1 MAFDEGVR
9 DRLQAACQESR
20 LVFWEDEPGEFADSI
35 GGLALDGVEV
45 IIVRGNEFALKRRI
59 LRGGGDRVLVYRAG
73 GAPASDFDY
82 LLDVKLMSRPFS
94 CSMASSWAEE
104 CGLAPSAEATLSAH
118 ATFFASGK
126 RLQQFSSACH
136 GSDWLS
142 RSASREDI
150 ELGLLAVACG
160 AKGTSRVDV
169 TRDVARA
176 VVRSFALERD
186 LEAQVE
192 RYGLREALWG
202 AMRAVY
208 GYSSD
213 APSFADFSTAVVL
226 TCCAELVGQEPTLG
240 PEAALLLS
248 SMSRDSA
255 EAGAFEALMGRMEDV
270 ESLVRPEACDREA
283 LVSNPYLRR
292 VDRWILGGLVA
303 DVAAG
308 MDRSAEI
315 ADIEARRGSMHWFGE
330 AKVTYE
336 ALLAASLVT
345 AGCKAREAEAGAC
358 EDAASALRAYSERWC
373 QTDAAYRRY
382 HEALRDPGLVADV
395 DLSGVRSLVEPRY
408 GSFLRGLAIEWQD
421 LACKAGTWPPAGI
434 ASRQRD
440 FYASQVASRRDE
452 RVAVVASDAFRYEC
466 AVELADDLRY
476 GSPRYQAILEPA
488 MSMLPSYTQ
497 LGMAA
502 LLPNERISIDPATQL
517 VSVDGRPATGMANRE
532 AVLAAAHPGAR
543 ALKAEDVLS
552 DGTLGDASEAGLV
565 YVFHNKVDK
574 TGDNSETERDVFGA
588 AREAMRQIRRLV
600 SILTRAGFDEVLVT
614 ADHGFLFQDKDP
626 SGFEYASYDI
636 LPAVT
641 SGGDA
646 SNTRRFVMAP
656 TLPKADG
663 MMLFPASSL
672 GLEGAFDVAIPKG
685 MRRLR
690 LKGSGARFV
699 HGGATLQETV
709 IPVLVVSARKH
720 RKAETVGASILTGGK
735 TLITGNAVAFDLY
748 QTDPVSA
755 SASKIHVRVF
765 ASAAGEAAP
774 EAISPVEELDLAS
787 ESEDTAA
794 RISHIRLPLASTVR
808 DGQRV
813 TVKVQRRVGETS
825 VYADL
830 ASQDYTVRRSFGKD
844 FE

>member
-9 DRLQAACQESR
+9 DRLQAACRESG

-35 GGLALDGVEV
+35 GELALDGVEV
-45 IIVRGNEFALKRRI
+45 IVVHGNEFALKRRI
-59 LRGGGDRVLVYRAG
+59 LRGGDDRLLVYRAG
-73 GAPASDFDY
+73 GAPAADFDY

-94 CSMASSWAEE
+94 CSMASSWAER
-104 CGLAPSAEATLSAH
+104 CGLAPSAEPTLAAH
-118 ATFFASGK
+118 PAFFASGK
-126 RLQQFSSACH
+126 RLQQFASVCQEA
-136 GSDWLS
+136 GWVS
-142 RSASREDI
+142 RATGPEDI
-150 ELGLLAVACG
+150 ELALVAATCG
-160 AKGTSRVDV
+160 ARATSKVDA
-169 TRDVARA
+169 TRGIARA
-176 VVRSFALERD
+176 VVRGFALDRD
-186 LEAQVE
+186 TEAQIG
-192 RYGLREALWG
+192 RYGLGDALW
-202 AMRAVY
+202 RALRSVY

-213 APSFADFSTAVVL
+213 NPSFAGFSMAVVL
-226 TCCAELVGQEPTLG
+226 TCCAELVGQKPTLG
-240 PEAALLLS
+240 SEANLLLS

-255 EAGAFEALMGRMEDV
+255 ESDAFEALMNRAEDV
-270 ESLVRPEACDREA
+270 ESLVRLGECDRDA
-283 LVSNPYLRR
+283 LVANPYLRR
-292 VDRWILGGLVA
+292 IDRWIIDGLAA

-315 ADIEARRGSMHWFGE
+315 TDIEARRGSMHWFGE
-330 AKVTYE
+330 AKVTYD

-345 AGCKAREAEAGAC
+345 AGCKEREAETGAC
-358 EDAASALRAYSERWC
+358 EDAAAALRAYSERWC

-382 HEALRDPGLVADV
+382 HEALRDPSLMADIN
-395 DLSGVRSLVEPRY
+395 LSEVRSLVEPRY

-421 LACKAGTWPPAGI
+421 LACKAGAWPPAGI

-440 FYASQVASRRDE
+440 FYSSQVASRRGE
-452 RVAVVASDAFRYEC
+452 RVAVVVSDAFRYEC
-466 AVELADDLRY
+466 APELADELGS
-476 GSPRYQAILEPA
+476 GSPRYQATLRP
-488 MSMLPSYTQ
+488 MLSMLPSYTQ

-517 VSVDGRPATGMANRE
+517 ASVDGRSATGSANRQ
-532 AVLAAAHPGAR
+532 AILAAAWPEAR
-543 ALKAEDVLS
+543 VLKAEDVLS
-552 DGTLGDASEAGLV
+552 DGTLEDAAGASLV
-565 YVFHNKVDK
+565 YVFHNKIDK

-626 SGFEYASYDI
+626 SDFEYASYDI

-663 MMLFPASSL
+663 MMLFSASSL
-672 GLEGAFDVAIPKG
+672 GLEGSFMVAIPKG

-690 LKGSGARFV
+690 LKGSGTRFV

-709 IPVLVVSARKH
+709 VPVLVVSARRH
-720 RKAETVGASILTGGK
+720 RKAETVGASVLSGGK
-735 TLITGNAVAFDLY
+735 TLVTGTAISFDLF
-748 QTDPVSA
+748 QTEPVSA
-755 SASKIHVRVF
+755 DVAKTHVRAF
-765 ASAAGEAAP
+765 ACVQGESSSVTV
-774 EAISPVEELDLAS
+774 SPVEELDLAS

-794 RISHIRLPLASTVR
+794 RITHIRLPLASTVR

-813 TVKVQRRVGETS
+813 TVKIQKRVGETS
-825 VYADL
+825 AYADF

>member
-9 DRLQAACQESR
+9 DRLQTAFRESG
-20 LVFWEDEPGEFADSI
+20 LVFWEDESGEFADSI
-35 GGLALDGVEV
+35 GELTLDGVEV

-82 LLDVKLMSRPFS
+82 LLDVKLMARPFS
-94 CSMASSWAEE
+94 CSLVSSWTEE

-118 ATFFASGK
+118 AAFFASGK
-126 RLQQFSSACH
+126 RLQQFSSVCH
-136 GSDWLS
+136 SSGWLS
-142 RSASREDI
+142 RSANREDI

-160 AKGTSRVDV
+160 AKGASKVDV
-169 TRDVARA
+169 TRDIARA
-176 VVRSFALERD
+176 VVRSFALDRD
-186 LEAQVE
+186 LEAQIE
-192 RYGLREALWG
+192 RYGLGEALWNSL
-202 AMRAVY
+202 RAVY
-208 GYSSD
+208 DYSSD

-226 TCCAELVGQEPTLG
+226 TCCSDLVGQEPALG
-240 PEAALLLS
+240 PEAAILLS
-248 SMSRDSA
+248 SMSRDST
-255 EAGAFEALMGRMEDV
+255 EASAFEALISRTEDV
-270 ESLVRPEACDREA
+270 ESLVRLEACDRET
-283 LVSNPYLRR
+283 LVSNPYLHR

-330 AKVTYE
+330 AKVTYDV
-336 ALLAASLVT
+336 LLAASLVT
-345 AGCKAREAEAGAC
+345 AGCKEREAETGAC
-358 EDAASALRAYSERWC
+358 EDAVAALKAYSERWC

-382 HEALRDPGLVADV
+382 HEALRDPGLMADV
-395 DLSGVRSLVEPRY
+395 DLSEVRRLVEPRY

-421 LACKAGTWPPAGI
+421 LACKAGTWPPTGI

-452 RVAVVASDAFRYEC
+452 RVAVVVSDAFRYEC
-466 AVELADDLRY
+466 AVELADGLRC
-476 GSPRYQAILEPA
+476 GSPRYQASLEPA

-502 LLPNERISIDPATQL
+502 LLPNECISIDPATQL
-517 VSVDGRPATGMANRE
+517 VSVDGRPTVGLANRE
-532 AVLAAAHPGAR
+532 AILAANHPGAR

-552 DGTLGDASEAGLV
+552 DGTLGDASEVGLV
-565 YVFHNKVDK
+565 YVFHNKIDK

-626 SGFEYASYDI
+626 SDFEYASYDI

-663 MMLFPASSL
+663 MMLFSASNL
-672 GLEGAFDVAIPKG
+672 GLEGTFMVAIPKG

-709 IPVLVVSARKH
+709 VPILAVSARRH

-735 TLITGNAVAFDLY
+735 TLITGNVMTFDLY
-748 QTDPVSA
+748 QTEPVSA

-765 ASAAGEAAP
+765 ACVASDDSLEAV
-774 EAISPVEELDLAS
+774 SPVEELDLAS
-787 ESEDTAA
+787 ESEDAVA
-794 RISHIRLPLASTVR
+794 RITPIRLPLASTVK
-808 DGQRV
+808 DGQHV

-830 ASQDYTVRRSFGKD
+830 ASQDYTARRSFDRD
-844 FE
+844 F